1 MNRNDGFELK
11 GKKEMPLR
19 SIQDVI
25 NFARI
30 IMVTRVASKTSMN
43 DASSRSHCLITIT
56 LTRQNKL
63 RAQNNQFIFADLGG
77 SERLKKSQSTGQRKS
92 EACNINSSLTVLGR
106 CILALGKGDKYIPYR
121 DSTLTMLLKDS
132 LGGSTKTAMIVT
144 ISQNAAY
151 ADETLSSLR
160 FGQ

>member
-63 RAQNNQFIFADLGG
+63 RA
-77 SERLKKSQSTGQRKS
+77 
-92 EACNINSSLTVLGR
+92 
-106 CILALGKGDKYIPYR
+106 
-121 DSTLTMLLKDS
+121 
-132 LGGSTKTAMIVT
+132 
-144 ISQNAAY
+144 
-151 ADETLSSLR
+151 
-160 FGQ
+160 